1 MTDTTEAVAVARNAC
16 VATTVTTDPS
26 LTEASLFTW
35 LGAAAPGDSIIYHR
49 GALARQVCPQLQCL
63 PEQERTALQHLAA
76 RAWKLAELG
85 LADIVQRRHGYEDYA
100 YILVARRRPGRAAS
114 ALLPMLIAEAA

>member
-1 MTDTTEAVAVARNAC
+1 MVVMDTDITDIRAVVA
-16 VATTVTTDPS
+16 P
-26 LTEASLFTW
+26 LTEASLCTW
-35 LGAAAPGDSIIYHR
+35 LGAAAPGDSITYHR

-63 PEQERTALQHLAA
+63 PEQERTALQRLAA

-100 YILVARRRPGRAAS
+100 YILVARRRPRRTAS
-114 ALLPMLIAEAA
+114 AILPMLFAEAA

>member
-1 MTDTTEAVAVARNAC
+1 MVMDKPIPDIRAVAKPLN
-16 VATTVTTDPS
+16 
-26 LTEASLFTW
+26 EASLCTW
-35 LGAAAPGDSIIYHR
+35 LGAAAPGDSITYHR

-63 PEQERTALQHLAA
+63 LDQERTALQRLTA

-100 YILVARRRPGRAAS
+100 YILVARRRPRRYAS
-114 ALLPMLIAEAA
+114 SILPLLLAEAA

>member
-1 MTDTTEAVAVARNAC
+1 MTAASVIMVMDTNITDIRAVVA
-16 VATTVTTDPS
+16 P
-26 LTEASLFTW
+26 LTEASLCTW
-35 LGAAAPGDSIIYHR
+35 LGAAAPGDRITYHR

-63 PEQERTALQHLAA
+63 PEDERTALQRLAA

-100 YILVARRRPGRAAS
+100 YILVARHRPRRYAS
-114 ALLPMLIAEAA
+114 SILPLLLAEAA

>member
-1 MTDTTEAVAVARNAC
+1 MGWVGLSMDTPIPDIRAVAK
-16 VATTVTTDPS
+16 P
-26 LTEASLFTW
+26 LTEASLCTW

-49 GALARQVCPQLQCL
+49 GALARQICPQLQCL
-63 PEQERTALQHLAA
+63 PEHERTALRRLAA

-100 YILVARRRPGRAAS
+100 YILVARRRPRRYAAS
-114 ALLPMLIAEAA
+114 ILPLLLAEAA